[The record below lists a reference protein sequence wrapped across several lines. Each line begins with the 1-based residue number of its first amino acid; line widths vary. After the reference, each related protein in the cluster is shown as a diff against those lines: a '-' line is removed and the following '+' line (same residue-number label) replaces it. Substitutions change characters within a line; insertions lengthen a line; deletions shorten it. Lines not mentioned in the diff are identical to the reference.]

1 MISKFGD
8 VPDDLGGRADC
19 SAFQV
24 EFGPQPVCDRFDH
37 LGPPRVPPS
46 VRHDRDLP
54 SILTGDDRD
63 GDIRGQLA
71 DVFHLQLDRRVEF
84 FARFCRLFQAGSF
97 TARNGTTAFGYPRER
112 MFLSSGPLSPWLSAT
127 GAVLKRRAVVHRVKD
142 IVALSFPP
150 LCAFENGSVGLPRP
164 GKSALP
170 ERCHTRRVIQP
181 VSSLAGA
188 ANAESPQTPLGRRH
202 GGPMSR
208 YNVTN
213 L

>member
-24 EFGPQPVCDRFDH
+24 EFGARPVCDRFDH
-37 LGPPRVPPS
+37 LGPPRVPLS

-84 FARFCRLFQAGSF
+84 FARFCRFFQAGSF

-127 GAVLKRRAVVHRVKD
+127 GAVLKRRAVVHPSQRYCRV
-142 IVALSFPP
+142 IVP
-150 LCAFENGSVGLPRP
+150 
-164 GKSALP
+164 SAL
-170 ERCHTRRVIQP
+170 RLRKRVSWAASTGKVRVAGTMSYAARHPTGEQP
-181 VSSLAGA
+181 GRSSECREPSNAAWTTSWRTYVS
-188 ANAESPQTPLGRRH
+188 
-202 GGPMSR
+202 
-208 YNVTN
+208 V
-213 L
+213 